1 MSEDGKLIASPSN
14 FDVLLGKSIDGGL
27 LEDFN
32 ELEKFANELLLEG
45 KIGIQDLHFV
55 TNLGQVLGHHESAL
69 NLDAKTFST
78 PLSDEVKKSICE
90 KILSSPSSRIWLVEL
105 AIDKKSSFHPEAKK
119 LLASKSEN
127 ELCEVVVESCIALIG
142 SKRWTSSK
150 ALDKELKLRA
160 AIIPKSWTI
169 RELPQILKVAVELT
183 NSRLL
188 DVCGNWITCLLKSKK
203 AVDLGQLIERAE
215 FDTALSLLQL
225 FKGTPLIQKNARGLL
240 SLLVTNSGSNLAD
253 IPDSIWEGIEA
264 DGLIT
269 FLDGIRGPRSVLI
282 SGPARDSV
290 LVPALERKFSSKG
303 EAWELLKWSS
313 KFKELRL
320 PHLFALVAD
329 KRDRPALEASAITEF
344 VDSYAAEKIQK
355 EMLRLSKEF
364 EDQLNTQR
372 QKFEEEEAKLNGEL
386 KLLSAKHVS
395 LEDRLRESMGA
406 SQGAHQADIR
416 QGRLDILREMIK
428 HLDSLRLICPLLEG
442 ISSTADELVR
452 SIELSLTLFS
462 VEIVGEV
469 NSITTYNPEF
479 FEYIGVKDPE
489 NCRILSS
496 AYLID
501 GEGGEKLVLRKGV
514 CSPIRE

>member
-55 TNLGQVLGHHESAL
+55 TNLGQVLGYHESTL

-105 AIDKKSSFHPEAKK
+105 AIDKKSSFHPETKK

-127 ELCEVVVESCIALIG
+127 ELSEVVAESCIALIG

-160 AIIPKSWTI
+160 AIIPKSWTV

-203 AVDLGQLIERAE
+203 AVDLGRLIERAE

-253 IPDSIWEGIEA
+253 IPDSIWEGVEA

-282 SGPARDSV
+282 SGSARDSV

-313 KFKELRL
+313 KYKELRL
-320 PHLFALVAD
+320 PHLFALVANR
-329 KRDRPALEASAITEF
+329 RDRPAFEANAIMDF
-344 VDSYAAEKIQK
+344 VDAFASEKIQK
-355 EMLRLSKEF
+355 EVLRLSIEF
-364 EDQLNTQR
+364 EDQLTAQL
-372 QKFEEEEAKLNGEL
+372 QKFEEEKSKLNDEL
-386 KLLSAKHVS
+386 KLLAAKHEA

-406 SQGAHQADIR
+406 SHGAHQAEIR
-416 QGRLDILREMIK
+416 QGRLDILREMVK
-428 HLDSLRLICPLLEG
+428 HLESLRLICPLLEG

-452 SIELSLTLFS
+452 SIELSLTHFS
-462 VEIVGEV
+462 VEIVGEID
-469 NSITTYNPEF
+469 SIMTYNPEF
-479 FEYIGVKDPE
+479 FEYIGSKHVEK
-489 NCRILSS
+489 CRILSP

-501 GEGGEKLVLRKGV
+501 GEGGEKLVLKKGA
-514 CSPIRE
+514 CSLI

>member
-1 MSEDGKLIASPSN
+1 MNEDEQSTDFPSN
-14 FDVLLGKSIDGGL
+14 LDVLFRKSIDTGST
-27 LEDFN
+27 DQFN
-32 ELEKFANELLLEG
+32 ELKKLVDDLSQKG
-45 KIGIQDLHFV
+45 KIGSQDLQFV
-55 TNLGQVLGHHESAL
+55 SNIGQVLGHSGNDF
-69 NLDAKTFST
+69 NLDSKTFSI

-90 KILSSPSSRIWLVEL
+90 KILSSPSSRIWLIEL
-105 AIDKKSSFHPEAKK
+105 AIDKKSSLHPEAKK

-127 ELCEVVVESCIALIG
+127 ELCEVVVESCMALIV

-160 AIIPKSWTI
+160 AIIPKSWTV
-169 RELPQILKVAVELT
+169 RELPQILKVAIELT

-188 DVCGNWITCLLKSKK
+188 DVCGNWITCLITPKK

-225 FKGTPLIQKNARGLL
+225 FRGTPLIQKNARGLL

-253 IPDSIWEGIEA
+253 IPDSIWEGVEA

-282 SGPARDSV
+282 SGSARDSV

-303 EAWELLKWSS
+303 EAWELLRWSS
-313 KFKELRL
+313 KYKELRL

-329 KRDRPALEASAITEF
+329 KRDRPAFEASAITEF
-344 VDSYAAEKIQK
+344 VDAFSAKQIQR
-355 EMLRLSKEF
+355 ESQRISSEF
-364 EDQLNTQR
+364 DHQLNAQL
-372 QKFEEEEAKLNGEL
+372 QKFEEEKSKLNDEL
-386 KLLSAKHVS
+386 KLLSAKHAS

-406 SQGAHQADIR
+406 SKGAHQADVR

-442 ISSTADELVR
+442 ISSTADELVK
-452 SIELSLTLFS
+452 SVELSLTHFS
-462 VEIVGEV
+462 VEIVGQV
-469 NSITTYNPEF
+469 DSITTYNSEF
-479 FEYIGVKDPE
+479 FEYIGDSGIEK
-489 NCRILSS
+489 CRILSP

-501 GEGGEKLVLRKGV
+501 GDGGEKLVLKKGV
-514 CSPIRE
+514 CSPI

>member
-1 MSEDGKLIASPSN
+1 MSEDGKFIAPPSG
-14 FDVLLGKSIDGGL
+14 FAVLVGKSIDGGL

-32 ELEKFANELLLEG
+32 ELKKLADGLSPKG
-45 KIGIQDLHFV
+45 GIGSQDLQFV
-55 TNLGQVLGHHESAL
+55 SNLGQVLGHHESAL
-69 NLDAKTFST
+69 NLDAKTFSI
-78 PLSDEVKKSICE
+78 PLSDEVKKSVCE
-90 KILSSPSSRIWLVEL
+90 KVLSSPSSRIWLIEL
-105 AIDKKSSFHPEAKK
+105 AIDKKSSLHPEAKK

-160 AIIPKSWTI
+160 AIIPKSWTV
-169 RELPQILKVAVELT
+169 REIPQILKVAVELT

-188 DVCGNWITCLLKSKK
+188 DVCGNWIKCLLTPKK
-203 AVDLGQLIERAE
+203 AVDIGQLIERAE
-215 FDTALSLLQL
+215 FDTALSLLQQ

-253 IPDSIWEGIEA
+253 IPDSIWEGVEA

-269 FLDGIRGPRSVLI
+269 FLEGIRGPRSVLI
-282 SGPARDSV
+282 SGSARDSV

-313 KFKELRL
+313 KYKELRL

-329 KRDRPALEASAITEF
+329 RRDRPAFEASAITEF
-344 VDSYAAEKIQK
+344 VDAFASEKIQK
-355 EMLRLSKEF
+355 EMLRLSTEF
-364 EDQLNTQR
+364 EHQLNTQR
-372 QKFEEEEAKLNGEL
+372 QKFEEENSKLNDEL
-386 KLLSAKHVS
+386 KLLSAKHAS

-406 SQGAHQADIR
+406 SHGAHQAEIR
-416 QGRLDILREMIK
+416 QGRLDILREMVK
-428 HLDSLRLICPLLEG
+428 HLESLRLICPLLEG

-452 SIELSLTLFS
+452 SIELSLTHFS
-462 VEIVGEV
+462 VEVVGEID
-469 NSITTYNPEF
+469 SITTYDPEF
-479 FEYIGVKDPE
+479 FEYIGSEQVEK
-489 NCRILSS
+489 CRILSP

-501 GEGGEKLVLRKGV
+501 GEGGEKLVLKKGA
-514 CSPIRE
+514 CSLI

>member
-1 MSEDGKLIASPSN
+1 MNRDEQLTDSTSN
-14 FDVLLGKSIDGGL
+14 LEGL
-27 LEDFN
+27 LRKSLDSGSTAQFN
-32 ELEKFANELLLEG
+32 ELRKLADDLSLKG
-45 KIGIQDLHFV
+45 GIGSQDLQFV
-55 TNLGQVLGHHESAL
+55 SNLGQVLGHHESTL
-69 NLDAKTFST
+69 NLDVKTFSI
-78 PLSDEVKKSICE
+78 PLSDEIKKSICE
-90 KILSSPSSRIWLVEL
+90 EVLSSPSSRIWLIEL

-150 ALDKELKLRA
+150 ALDKGLKLRA
-160 AIIPKSWTI
+160 AIIPKSWTV
-169 RELPQILKVAVELT
+169 REIPQILKVAVELT

-188 DVCGNWITCLLKSKK
+188 DVCGNWITCLLTTKK

-215 FDTALSLLQL
+215 FDTALSLLQQ

-240 SLLVTNSGSNLAD
+240 SLLVTNSGSNIAD
-253 IPDSIWEGIEA
+253 IPDSIWEGVEA

-282 SGPARDSV
+282 SGSARDSV

-313 KFKELRL
+313 KYKELRL

-355 EMLRLSKEF
+355 EMLRISKEF

-372 QKFEEEEAKLNGEL
+372 KKLEDEEAKLNGEL
-386 KLLSAKHVS
+386 KLLSAKHAS
-395 LEDRLRESMGA
+395 LEDRLRESMRA
-406 SQGAHQADIR
+406 KHGAHQAEIR

-428 HLDSLRLICPLLEG
+428 HLESLRLICPLIEG

-452 SIELSLTLFS
+452 SIELSLTHFS
-462 VEIVGEV
+462 VEIVGEID
-469 NSITTYNPEF
+469 SITTYNPEF
-479 FEYIGVKDPE
+479 FDYIGPAHVE
-489 NCRILSS
+489 ECRILSP

-501 GEGGEKLVLRKGV
+501 GEGGEKLILKKGA
-514 CSPIRE
+514 CSLI

>member
-55 TNLGQVLGHHESAL
+55 TNLGQVLGYHESTL

-105 AIDKKSSFHPEAKK
+105 AIDKKSSLQTEARK

-127 ELCEVVVESCIALIG
+127 DLCEIVVQSCIALIG

-160 AIIPKSWTI
+160 AITPKSWTV

-188 DVCGNWITCLLKSKK
+188 DACGNWITCLITPKK

-225 FKGTPLIQKNARGLL
+225 FRGTPLIQKNARGLL

-253 IPDSIWEGIEA
+253 IPDSIWEGVEA

-282 SGPARDSV
+282 SGSARDSV

-320 PHLFALVAD
+320 PQLFALVAD

-364 EDQLNTQR
+364 EDQLNMQCR
-372 QKFEEEEAKLNGEL
+372 KFEEEEAKLNGEL
-386 KLLSAKHVS
+386 KLLSAKHAS
-395 LEDRLRESMGA
+395 LEDRLRESMRA
-406 SQGAHQADIR
+406 NHGAHQAEIR

-428 HLDSLRLICPLLEG
+428 HLESLRLICPRLEG
-442 ISSTADELVR
+442 ISTTAEELVK
-452 SIELSLTLFS
+452 SIELSLTHFS
-462 VEIVGEV
+462 VEIVGEID
-469 NSITTYNPEF
+469 SITTYNPEF
-479 FEYIGVKDPE
+479 FEYIGAKQVE
-489 NCRILSS
+489 ECRIISP

-501 GEGGEKLVLRKGV
+501 GDSGEKLVLKKGA
-514 CSPIRE
+514 CSLI

>member
-1 MSEDGKLIASPSN
+1 MNKDEQLTDSTSN
-14 FDVLLGKSIDGGL
+14 LEGL
-27 LEDFN
+27 LRKSLDSGSTAQFN
-32 ELEKFANELLLEG
+32 ELRKLAEDLSLIG
-45 KIGIQDLHFV
+45 KIGSQDLPFL
-55 TNLGQVLGHHESAL
+55 TNIGQVLGHHESAF
-69 NLDAKTFST
+69 NLDAKTFSL

-90 KILSSPSSRIWLVEL
+90 KVLSSPSLRIWLVEL
-105 AIDKKSSFHPEAKK
+105 AIDKKSSLQTEARK
-119 LLASKSEN
+119 LLAAKSEN

-150 ALDKELKLRA
+150 VLDKELKLRA
-160 AIIPKSWTI
+160 AIIPKSWTV
-169 RELPQILKVAVELT
+169 REIPQILKVAVELT

-188 DVCGNWITCLLKSKK
+188 DVCGNWITWLLTPKK

-215 FDTALSLLQL
+215 FDTSLSLLQQ
-225 FKGTPLIQKNARGLL
+225 FKGTPLTQKNARGLL

-253 IPDSIWEGIEA
+253 IPDSIWEGVEA

-282 SGPARDSV
+282 SGSARDSV

-313 KFKELRL
+313 KYKELRV
-320 PHLFALVAD
+320 PHLFALEAN
-329 KRDRPALEASAITEF
+329 KRDRPAFEASAITEF
-344 VDSYAAEKIQK
+344 VEAFASEKIQK
-355 EMLRLSKEF
+355 EILRLSTEF

-372 QKFEEEEAKLNGEL
+372 QKFEEEETKLNSEL
-386 KLLSAKHVS
+386 KLLSVKHAS
-395 LEDRLRESMGA
+395 LEDRLRESTRA

-428 HLDSLRLICPLLEG
+428 HLESLRLVCPLLEG

-452 SIELSLTLFS
+452 SIELSLTHFS
-462 VEIVGEV
+462 VEIVGEID
-469 NSITTYNPEF
+469 SIMTYNPEF
-479 FEYIGVKDPE
+479 FEYIGPKHVEK
-489 NCRILSS
+489 CRILSP

-501 GEGGEKLVLRKGV
+501 GEGGEKLVLKKGA
-514 CSPIRE
+514 CSLI

>member
-1 MSEDGKLIASPSN
+1 MNENEQLTDSPSN
-14 FDVLLGKSIDGGL
+14 LDVLLRKSIDTGST
-27 LEDFN
+27 DQFN
-32 ELEKFANELLLEG
+32 ELKKLVDDLSLKG
-45 KIGIQDLHFV
+45 KIGSQDLHFI
-55 TNLGQVLGHHESAL
+55 TNIGQVLGHHESAF
-69 NLDAKTFST
+69 NLDAKTFSL

-90 KILSSPSSRIWLVEL
+90 KVLLSPSSRIWLVEL
-105 AIDKKSSFHPEAKK
+105 AIDKKSSLQTEARK

-127 ELCEVVVESCIALIG
+127 ELCQVVVESCIALIG

-160 AIIPKSWTI
+160 AIIPKSWTV
-169 RELPQILKVAVELT
+169 REIPQILKVAVELS
-183 NSRLL
+183 NLRLL
-188 DVCGNWITCLLKSKK
+188 DVCGNWITCLLTPKK

-364 EDQLNTQR
+364 EDQLSTQR
-372 QKFEEEEAKLNGEL
+372 RKFEEEEAKLNGEL
-386 KLLSAKHVS
+386 KLLSAKHAS
-395 LEDRLRESMGA
+395 LDDRLRESMRA
-406 SQGAHQADIR
+406 SHGAHQAEIR

-428 HLDSLRLICPLLEG
+428 HLESLRLICPRLEG
-442 ISSTADELVR
+442 ISTTAEELVK
-452 SIELSLTLFS
+452 SIELSLANFS
-462 VEIVGEV
+462 VEIVGKID
-469 NSITTYNPEF
+469 SITTYNPEF
-479 FEYIGVKDPE
+479 FEYIGAEQIKK
-489 NCRILSS
+489 CRILSP

-501 GEGGEKLVLRKGV
+501 GEGGEKLVLKKGV
-514 CSPIRE
+514 CSLI

>member
-1 MSEDGKLIASPSN
+1 MNEDEQLTDSPSN
-14 FDVLLGKSIDGGL
+14 LEGLLRKSIDSRSTAQFSELKKLTDDLSLKGG
-27 LEDFN
+27 
-32 ELEKFANELLLEG
+32 
-45 KIGIQDLHFV
+45 IGSQDLQFV
-55 TNLGQVLGHHESAL
+55 SNLEQVLGLHETAL
-69 NLDAKTFST
+69 NLDSKTFSI

-90 KILSSPSSRIWLVEL
+90 KILSSPSSRIWLIEL

-150 ALDKELKLRA
+150 ALDKELKLRSV
-160 AIIPKSWTI
+160 IIPKSWTV
-169 RELPQILKVAVELT
+169 RELPQILKVAIELT

-188 DVCGNWITCLLKSKK
+188 DVCGNWITCLLTPKK

-225 FKGTPLIQKNARGLL
+225 FRGKPLIQKNTRGLL

-253 IPDSIWEGIEA
+253 IPDSIWEGVEA
-264 DGLIT
+264 DGLIA
-269 FLDGIRGPRSVLI
+269 FLDGIRGPRSLLI
-282 SGPARDSV
+282 SGSARDSV

-313 KFKELRL
+313 KYKELRL

-329 KRDRPALEASAITEF
+329 KRDRPAFEASAITEF
-344 VDSYAAEKIQK
+344 VDAFALEKIQK
-355 EMLRLSKEF
+355 EMLRLSNEL
-364 EDQLNTQR
+364 EHQLTAQL
-372 QKFEEEEAKLNGEL
+372 QKFEEEKSKLNDEL
-386 KLLSAKHVS
+386 KLLAAKYAS
-395 LEDRLRESMGA
+395 LEDRLRESTRA

-428 HLDSLRLICPLLEG
+428 HLESLRLVCPLLEG
-442 ISSTADELVR
+442 ISSTAEELVR
-452 SIELSLTLFS
+452 TIELSLTHFS
-462 VEIVGEV
+462 VEIVGEID
-469 NSITTYNPEF
+469 SIMTYNPEF
-479 FEYIGVKDPE
+479 FEYIGSKHVEK
-489 NCRILSS
+489 CRILSP

-501 GEGGEKLVLRKGV
+501 GEGGEKLVLKKGA
-514 CSPIRE
+514 CSLI